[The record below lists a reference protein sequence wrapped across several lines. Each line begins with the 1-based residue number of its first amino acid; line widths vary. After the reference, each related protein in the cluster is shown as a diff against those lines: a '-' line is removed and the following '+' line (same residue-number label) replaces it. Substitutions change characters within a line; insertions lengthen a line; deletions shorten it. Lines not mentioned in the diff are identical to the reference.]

1 MKRLLK
7 IFLLLLTLLLALLLL
22 YGCAQ
27 NSAEQSE
34 SVSESEFQPESSAPE
49 SSENSSEENKPDYGY
64 LGTVFY
70 IDSYIDIY
78 KKAVETNETR
88 PILIH
93 NEDGVPNSI
102 GEAPATEYWITGA
115 ESRLL
120 IDHPFDTVYYS
131 RNMPDW
137 GGYEDTP
144 KEYLELPV
152 IIGCYRGDFYRYYL
166 VDGAFVLDAHS
177 GYSCYDPRFDNAPY
191 SYRRTYYYYDSAIP
205 YEGLKDSDGNVIF
218 EPVHTSVSIVIP
230 FKDRFL
236 LGSGGFSPEERVST
250 LVDLDGNELAQ
261 FNWFKYKPFDE
272 DGSYLGIAY
281 SHGERDDLLGRCYDE
296 NGNVRERGY
305 WFVDKDGKIVSPRFD
320 ELDGIYD
327 IYSPSDIITAVDSSG
342 NTIEIKASDYICK
355 P

>member
-34 SVSESEFQPESSAPE
+34 SVPESESQPESSEPE
-49 SSENSSEENKPDYGY
+49 ISFESTELLDKVPRIGA
-64 LGTVFY
+64 
-70 IDSYIDIY
+70 IY
-78 KKAVETNETR
+78 KKSASTNETCKK
-88 PILIH
+88 L
-93 NEDGVPNSI
+93 VV
-102 GEAPATEYWITGA
+102 GENGALNTAIDVPATDYWITDA
-115 ESRLL
+115 EGHPL
-120 IDHPFDTVYYS
+120 IDHPFDIVYYADS
-131 RNMPDW
+131 MPDW
-137 GGYEDTP
+137 GGSDDTP

-152 IIGCYRGDFYRYYL
+152 IMGCYRGDFYRYYL
-166 VDGAFVLDAHS
+166 VDGAFVLDAHR
-177 GYSCYDPRFDNAPY
+177 GYSCYDPRFDDAPY
-191 SYRRTYYYYDSAIP
+191 GYRRTYYYYTGAYS
-205 YEGLKDSDGNVIF
+205 YEGLKDSRGNVIF
-218 EPVHTSVSIVIP
+218 EPVHTSIRIVVP
-230 FKDRFL
+230 FEDRFL
-236 LGSGGFSPEERVST
+236 LGSGGFNPEGRVST

-261 FNWFKYKPFDE
+261 FNWFKYQPFE

-281 SHGERDDLLGRCYDE
+281 SNGEQSDFLAECYDE

-327 IYSPSDIITAVDSSG
+327 IDSPSDIITAVDSSG

>member
-7 IFLLLLTLLLALLLL
+7 IFPLLLTLLLALLLL

-34 SVSESEFQPESSAPE
+34 SVPESESQPESSAPE
-49 SSENSSEENKPDYGY
+49 ISFESTELLDKIPGF
-64 LGTVFY
+64 GA
-70 IDSYIDIY
+70 IY
-78 KKAVETNETR
+78 KKAASTNEIR
-88 PILIH
+88 KELVKGE
-93 NEDGVPNSI
+93 NGALNSAI
-102 GEAPATEYWITGA
+102 DVPATDYWITGA

-137 GGYEDTP
+137 GGHEDTP

-320 ELDGIYD
+320 KLDGIYD
-327 IYSPSDIITAVDSSG
+327 IYSPSDTLTAVDSSG